1 VKKYIN
7 SISAFQIFQLARY
20 STLILVGIVFAKT
33 TLTQKAIGEYETFV
47 FLAGAVSFF
56 WLNGLL
62 KALLPIGLNKS
73 NNKTNV
79 FSALLVIQS
88 FSVLAATLLFLF
100 QSFFSNVLLN
110 GKPIPEL
117 VLLLIFIVVSPAS
130 SLVEYYYLL
139 TKRNKAIV
147 IYAVVSFSVQ
157 FVLVVLPVLLGYG
170 VQLAMKGLVFS
181 FVGRYLWLLITLF
194 ANGEI
199 VFSKSFVR
207 EHLQL
212 GLPLVI
218 ATLLSGSAQFI
229 DGFIVTSR
237 FDEATFAVFRYGAR
251 ELPLAMLLANALS
264 NAMLPVFAQKELLAE
279 NLQQLKQSVQKLMH
293 FLFPLTTILLLVSK
307 PLFPVIFNVKF
318 QESAT
323 IFNIYLL
330 LIISRLMFPQTILNG
345 LKRSKPIMAAAFFE
359 LILNVVLSL
368 VFVQF
373 WGIAGIA
380 MATFVAYLF
389 EKIYLAVVVKQ
400 SLSIS
405 LSGYLPKRIFFIYS
419 AIIIVIFIFAEL
431 IF

>member
-1 VKKYIN
+1 
-7 SISAFQIFQLARY
+7 
-20 STLILVGIVFAKT
+20 
-33 TLTQKAIGEYETFV
+33 
-47 FLAGAVSFF
+47 
-56 WLNGLL
+56 
-62 KALLPIGLNKS
+62 
-73 NNKTNV
+73 
-79 FSALLVIQS
+79 
-88 FSVLAATLLFLF
+88 VLAATLLFLF
-100 QSFFSNVLLN
+100 QSFFSNILLN
-110 GKPIPEL
+110 GKPVPEL

-147 IYAVVSFSVQ
+147 AYAVVSFSVQ

-194 ANGEI
+194 ANREI

-212 GLPLVI
+212 GLPLVV

-293 FLFPLTTILLLVSK
+293 FLFPLTAILLLVSK
-307 PLFPVIFNVKF
+307 PLFPVIFNEKF

-345 LKRSKPIMAAAFFE
+345 LKRSKPIMAAALFE
-359 LILNVVLSL
+359 LILNVGLSL
-368 VFVQF
+368 IFVQF

-400 SLSIS
+400 SLSIP
-405 LSGYLPKRIFFIYS
+405 LSSYLPKRIFFIYS